1 MRSWVL
7 IRSDHPDGIFKSR
20 TVRLIRDLTAEF
32 ARLPGV
38 NASDIM
44 SLANHSSGI
53 VTTQLQSLVW
63 SLAAFTR

>member
-1 MRSWVL
+1 VVL
-7 IRSDHPDGIFKSR
+7 IRSDHPDGIFNPG

-44 SLANHSSGI
+44 SLANHSFGAS
-53 VTTQLQSLVW
+53 
-63 SLAAFTR
+63 